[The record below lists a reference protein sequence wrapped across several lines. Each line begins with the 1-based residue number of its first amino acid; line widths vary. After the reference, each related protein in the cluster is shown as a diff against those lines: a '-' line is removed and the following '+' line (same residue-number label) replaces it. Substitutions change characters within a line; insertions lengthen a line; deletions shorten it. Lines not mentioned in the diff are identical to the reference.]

1 MAFKMKKNKPGS
13 LYKKA
18 VYKNSN
24 VYKLRTENEEDMI
37 KVSIPSVDI
46 EGGEGGRYTTS
57 YDFPYF
63 YNKPVKKTHSDGS
76 LTMSD
81 GTYVSAQNVEKF
93 GGVKYYG
100 NKQGKG
106 RYTTSPGM
114 TITRKRTPEGDG
126 SGEVVQTTKDGVVGS
141 STRRTGQN

>member
-24 VYKLRTENEEDMI
+24 VYKLRTDNEEDMI

-63 YNKPVKKTHSDGS
+63 YNKQLCHSFLQILWNS
-76 LTMSD
+76 YLFFCPL
-81 GTYVSAQNVEKF
+81 Q
-93 GGVKYYG
+93 
-100 NKQGKG
+100 
-106 RYTTSPGM
+106 
-114 TITRKRTPEGDG
+114 I
-126 SGEVVQTTKDGVVGS
+126 
-141 STRRTGQN
+141 